1 MKVVFEKGLPGFES
15 HKNFEINDIEE
26 NQKFKVVNSLD
37 DKSVGF
43 IVVSPFDIKKD
54 YEIKLDS
61 DTINSLKIDK
71 PEEVLLLNI
80 VTLGKK
86 LEDSTVNLKAPL
98 VMSVKNK
105 LGLQLILQD
114 DKYDIKE
121 PLIGC
126 GKDVSNF

>member
-54 YEIKLDS
+54 YEIKLDA

-98 VMSVKNK
+98 VISVKNK
-105 LGLQLILQD
+105 LGVQLILQD

>member
-1 MKVVFEKGLPGFES
+1 MKVVFEKGIPGFEN

-54 YEIKLDS
+54 YEIKLDT

-71 PEEVLLLNI
+71 PEDVLLLNI

-86 LEDSTVNLKAPL
+86 LENSTVNLKAPL

-105 LGLQLILQD
+105 LGVQLILQD
-114 DKYDIKE
+114 DKYNIKE

>member
-1 MKVVFEKGLPGFES
+1 MKIVFEKGLPGFEN
-15 HKNFEINDIEE
+15 HKNFEISEIEE
-26 NQKFKVVNSLD
+26 NPKFKVVNSMD

-43 IVVSPFDIKKD
+43 IAVSPFDIKKD
-54 YEIKLDS
+54 YEIKLDA
-61 DTINSLKIDK
+61 DTINLLKIDK
-71 PEEVLLLNI
+71 PEDVLLLNL

-86 LEDSTVNLKAPL
+86 LENSTVNLKAPL

-105 LGLQLILQD
+105 LGVQLILQD

>member
-54 YEIKLDS
+54 YEIKLDM

-105 LGLQLILQD
+105 LGVQLILQD

>member
-1 MKVVFEKGLPGFES
+1 MKVVFEKGLPGFEN

-43 IVVSPFDIKKD
+43 IAVSPFDIKKD
-54 YEIKLDS
+54 YEIKLDA
-61 DTINSLKIDK
+61 DTINLLKIDK
-71 PEEVLLLNI
+71 PEDVLLLNI

-86 LEDSTVNLKAPL
+86 LENSTVNLKAPL
-98 VMSVKNK
+98 VMSVKNN
-105 LGLQLILQD
+105 LGAQLILQD
-114 DKYDIKE
+114 DKYNIKE

>member
-54 YEIKLDS
+54 YEIKLDT

-105 LGLQLILQD
+105 LGVQLILQD

>member
-1 MKVVFEKGLPGFES
+1 MKLVFEKGLPGFENY
-15 HKNFEINDIEE
+15 KNFEINEIEE
-26 NQKFKVVNSLD
+26 NQKFKVINSID
-37 DKSVGF
+37 DKNIGF
-43 IVVSPFDIKKD
+43 IAVSPFDIKKD
-54 YEIKLDS
+54 YEIKLDD

-86 LEDSTVNLKAPL
+86 LENSTVNLKAPL

-105 LGLQLILQD
+105 LGVQLILQD
-114 DKYDIKE
+114 DKYNIKE

>member
-1 MKVVFEKGLPGFES
+1 MKVVFEKGLPGFEN

-43 IVVSPFDIKKD
+43 IAISPFDIKKD
-54 YEIKLDS
+54 YEIKLDA
-61 DTINSLKIDK
+61 DTINLLKIDK
-71 PEEVLLLNI
+71 PEDVLLLNI

-86 LEDSTVNLKAPL
+86 LENSTVNLKAPL
-98 VMSVKNK
+98 VMSVKNQ
-105 LGLQLILQD
+105 LGAQLILQD
-114 DKYDIKE
+114 DKYNIKE

>member
-54 YEIKLDS
+54 YEIKLDE

>member
-1 MKVVFEKGLPGFES
+1 MKVVFEKGLPGFEN

-43 IVVSPFDIKKD
+43 IAVSPFDIKKD
-54 YEIKLDS
+54 YEIKLDD
-61 DTINSLKIDK
+61 DTINLLKIDK
-71 PEEVLLLNI
+71 PEDVLLLNI

-86 LEDSTVNLKAPL
+86 LENSTVNLKAPL

-105 LGLQLILQD
+105 LGAQLILQD
-114 DKYDIKE
+114 DKYNIKE

>member
-1 MKVVFEKGLPGFES
+1 MKVVFEKGLPGFEN

-43 IVVSPFDIKKD
+43 IAVSPFDIKKD
-54 YEIKLDS
+54 YEIKLDA
-61 DTINSLKIDK
+61 DTINLLKIDK
-71 PEEVLLLNI
+71 PEDVLLLNI

-86 LEDSTVNLKAPL
+86 LENSTVNLKAPL
-98 VMSVKNK
+98 VMSVKNQ
-105 LGLQLILQD
+105 LGAQLILQD
-114 DKYDIKE
+114 DKYNIKE

>member
-1 MKVVFEKGLPGFES
+1 MKVVFEKGLPGFEN
-15 HKNFEINDIEE
+15 HRNFEISDIEE

-43 IVVSPFDIKKD
+43 IAISPFDVKKD
-54 YEIKLDS
+54 YEIKLDT
-61 DTINSLKIDK
+61 DTINSLKIDN
-71 PEEVLLLNI
+71 PEDVLLLNI

-86 LEDSTVNLKAPL
+86 LENSTVNLKAPL

-114 DKYDIKE
+114 DKYNIKE

>member
-1 MKVVFEKGLPGFES
+1 MKIVFEKGLPGFEN
-15 HKNFEINDIEE
+15 HKNFEISEIEE

-43 IVVSPFDIKKD
+43 IAVSPFDIKKD
-54 YEIKLDS
+54 YEIKLDA
-61 DTINSLKIDK
+61 DTINLLKIDK
-71 PEEVLLLNI
+71 PEDVLLLNI

-86 LEDSTVNLKAPL
+86 LENSTVNLKAPL

-105 LGLQLILQD
+105 LGAQLILQD
-114 DKYDIKE
+114 DKYNIKE

>member
-1 MKVVFEKGLPGFES
+1 MKVIFEKGLPGFES

-54 YEIKLDS
+54 YEIKLDT

-105 LGLQLILQD
+105 LGVQLILQD

>member
-43 IVVSPFDIKKD
+43 IAVSPFDINKD
-54 YEIKLDS
+54 YEIKLDA
-61 DTINSLKIDK
+61 DTINSLKIDN

-98 VMSVKNK
+98 VISVKNK
-105 LGLQLILQD
+105 LGVQLILQD

>member
-1 MKVVFEKGLPGFES
+1 MKVVFEKGLPGFEN

-43 IVVSPFDIKKD
+43 IAVSPFDIKKD
-54 YEIKLDS
+54 YEIKLDT

-71 PEEVLLLNI
+71 PEDVLLLNI

-86 LEDSTVNLKAPL
+86 LENSTVNLKAPL

-105 LGLQLILQD
+105 LCLQLILQD
-114 DKYDIKE
+114 DKYNIKE

>member
-1 MKVVFEKGLPGFES
+1 MKVVFEKGLPGFEN

-43 IVVSPFDIKKD
+43 IAVSPFDIKKD
-54 YEIKLDS
+54 YEIKLDA

-105 LGLQLILQD
+105 LGVQLILQD
-114 DKYDIKE
+114 DKYNIKE

>member
-1 MKVVFEKGLPGFES
+1 MKVVFEKGLPGFEN

-43 IVVSPFDIKKD
+43 IAISPFDIKKD
-54 YEIKLDS
+54 YEIKLDA
-61 DTINSLKIDK
+61 DTINLLKIDK
-71 PEEVLLLNI
+71 PEDVLLLNI

-86 LEDSTVNLKAPL
+86 LENSTVNLKAPL
-98 VMSVKNK
+98 VMSVKNN
-105 LGLQLILQD
+105 LGAQLILQD
-114 DKYDIKE
+114 DKYNIKE

>member
-43 IVVSPFDIKKD
+43 IAVSPFDIKKD
-54 YEIKLDS
+54 YEIKLDA

-105 LGLQLILQD
+105 LGVQLILQD
-114 DKYDIKE
+114 DEYDIKE

>member
-1 MKVVFEKGLPGFES
+1 MKVVFEKGLPGFEN
-15 HKNFEINDIEE
+15 HKNFEIKDIEE

-43 IVVSPFDIKKD
+43 IAVSPFDIKKD
-54 YEIKLDS
+54 YEIKLDI

-86 LEDSTVNLKAPL
+86 LENSTVNLKAPL
-98 VMSVKNK
+98 VMSVKNN
-105 LGLQLILQD
+105 LGVQLILQD
-114 DKYDIKE
+114 DKYNIKE

>member
-1 MKVVFEKGLPGFES
+1 MKVVFEKGLPGFEN

-43 IVVSPFDIKKD
+43 IAISPFDIKKD
-54 YEIKLDS
+54 YEIRLDA
-61 DTINSLKIDK
+61 DTINLLKIDK
-71 PEEVLLLNI
+71 PEDVLLLNI

-86 LEDSTVNLKAPL
+86 LENSTVNLKAPL
-98 VMSVKNK
+98 VMSVKNQ
-105 LGLQLILQD
+105 LGAQLILQD
-114 DKYDIKE
+114 DKYNIKE